1 VHPNIFLDA
10 ARVQVDK
17 VIDKKPVH
25 KPSLEFKQAVIR
37 YIKNTDLHYFQ
48 HVQRSSDENVAYKK
62 ELRYLFKN
70 YGTLSAITLLSRLRS
85 AHQTMVRQDTNTES
99 ETYLQ
104 YEQICSALLLTVSQ
118 VFYNEM
124 RNQILH
130 ALHDID
136 NLLVYWYYQHNH
148 QIYYFFHK
156 SPTKWVMGKKQ
167 EKEIAHNIVKLE
179 RKQRELY
186 TLLGSLTEHVHSFA
200 AIETTY
206 EHCYAWIEQL
216 FEITSDLKIS
226 SQYSTDES
234 RFDELAAILALKLK
248 RVTTFKTDSLASV
261 AAAKKPNRL
270 IRNWILY
277 STVVA
282 SLAYMAHYNAKNPQ
296 VIPSALNAVQD
307 EASKFLI
314 LLLHPLQKIYGRG
327 KLAFSTEKKIEEKTA
342 EDNALNELSKKLGE
356 EIASKMVKD
365 IEKKNT
371 PQKDAEDK
379 PSVSSQ
385 DDLDDLLNETI
396 KVGEET
402 ISDIAEQL
410 AKSNSSVREDGF
422 KYIQQALDTYPHS
435 AMVIN
440 FKKSGDLDK
449 IKKLV
454 EPIKVNGIVINQK
467 EVDEYKESFKKVTEF
482 VDQFSQDS
490 WWITSGNRSSWV
502 YLNFGLG
509 LIRADDDY
517 LNLLQKY
524 TDIIDKKILR
534 LFQLSAL
541 VVDNLGRKGDSLIA
555 QADDLIAQANRLER
569 DADKVL
575 KYVEAE
581 LKYVKEQLRD
591 HELTLMFTSLIPL
604 GITALAGTK
613 AYKWATTR
621 DYSSI
626 RIALSDVNALLIEAA
641 HNLDDYQYGKLVY
654 LICKLRHKAI
664 YLKDSLANEFLD
676 DVAKLESKQYSA
688 QTKHGIVE
696 NMFNKYAFL
705 GKIAI

>member
-1 VHPNIFLDA
+1 MNIIKILRLSGFFILSLCVMPVHANIFLDA

-85 AHQTMVRQDTNTES
+85 AHQTMVKQDTNTES
-99 ETYLQ
+99 ETYHQ

-148 QIYYFFHK
+148 QMYYFFHK

-167 EKEIAHNIVKLE
+167 EKEIAYNIIRLE
-179 RKQRELY
+179 RKQKELY
-186 TLLGSLTEHVHSFA
+186 TLLGALTEHVHSFA
-200 AIETTY
+200 AIETKY
-206 EHCYAWIEQL
+206 EDCYVWIEQL
-216 FEITSDLKIS
+216 FEITSDIKIS
-226 SQYSTDES
+226 PHYSTDES
-234 RFDELAAILALKLK
+234 RFDELAAVLGLKIK
-248 RVTTFKTDSLASV
+248 QVNTFKKDSLASL
-261 AAAKKPNRL
+261 ATAKKPNRL
-270 IRNWILY
+270 VRNWILY
-277 STVVA
+277 STVLA
-282 SLAYMAHYNAKNPQ
+282 GLAYMAHYNAKNPQ
-296 VIPSALNAVQD
+296 VIPSAFKAVQD

-314 LLLHPLQKIYGRG
+314 LLLHPVQKIYERG
-327 KLAFSTEKKIEEKTA
+327 KLAFSSEKKVEE
-342 EDNALNELSKKLGE
+342 SKKQTDDKKKE
-356 EIASKMVKD
+356 EPIDREAQLLKLIED
-365 IEKKNT
+365 I
-371 PQKDAEDK
+371 
-379 PSVSSQ
+379 V
-385 DDLDDLLNETI
+385 
-396 KVGEET
+396 KVGKET
-402 ISDIAEQL
+402 ESSISQEL
-410 AKSNSSVREDGF
+410 AKSTTAVRVDGLRQLKEAIKRIQDPEYIDGF
-422 KYIQQALDTYPHS
+422 RWKTEFKYDFASVENALIRVER
-435 AMVIN
+435 VI
-440 FKKSGDLDK
+440 
-449 IKKLV
+449 
-454 EPIKVNGIVINQK
+454 EPIKKGDVIINQQ
-467 EVDEYKESFKKVTEF
+467 EVDQYAKDLCCIYEFIEKSLDNKVCHLTA
-482 VDQFSQDS
+482 
-490 WWITSGNRSSWV
+490 SGRSLSGKLIV
-502 YLNFGLG
+502 GGLA
-509 LIRADDDY
+509 LRADSDF
-517 LNLLQKY
+517 LTPLAKY
-524 TDIIDKKILR
+524 TDIIDQKILR
-534 LFQLSAL
+534 IFQLVA
-541 VVDNLGRKGDSLIA
+541 DIA
-555 QADDLIAQANRLER
+555 ENIGLQAKDLIADTKQLEK
-569 DADKVL
+569 DAA
-575 KYVEAE
+575 EE
-581 LKYVKEQLRD
+581 LKYINKQLKD

-604 GITALAGTK
+604 GITALAGSK
-613 AYKWATTR
+613 AYQWATTR

-641 HNLDDYQYGKLVY
+641 HNFDDYHYGKLVY
-654 LICKLRHKAI
+654 LICKLRHKST